1 MIGFTLDLGTTNS
14 GVAYWDLDADRPR
27 MLALPRICRF
37 PGEADPLRA
46 PRLIPSAV
54 HVEHRRDLWSR
65 LGRSRLIQPRFFW
78 GRQAYIGREA
88 LARNEGWTAP
98 NFAQHFKPALAL
110 DPHRVLA
117 RARQRTFMARDI
129 THLFM
134 RELLVEV
141 RRETGERP
149 RQLVITTP
157 VDAYDAYRAEL
168 SAAARRLGI
177 KRLRFIDEPVA
188 AALGYGLGLN
198 RARRILVV
206 DFGGGT
212 LDLAVVSLSA
222 HDIEAGQARVLAKS
236 GRPVGGRHVDQ
247 WIMEAVAAELE
258 VPLDAK
264 EPDAALWHGL
274 MLEEARRVK
283 EAVYFEAEA
292 HFSVTPPPQLHGVR
306 ARLGAARRFTAF
318 TQADL
323 RALLTRHGLY
333 GLLDDCLDELAAQ
346 LRAQGEDEGSVE
358 EVLMVGGST
367 LLPEVYAQL
376 GARFGRDRVRAWQP
390 FEAVTFGAC
399 AFAADR
405 FGQSDFIVH
414 DYAIVTYDPKT
425 HERQYTSI
433 IPKGTRFPTP
443 MDLWKRQLVPTCALG
458 EPERVFKLV
467 VCEIAH
473 GEAEGLRFGW
483 DAAGQLRRLDGAKAA
498 PVIVPLNEA
507 SPGLGHLD
515 PPHLPSDRSP
525 RLEIAFGV
533 DEHRWLCATVVDLK
547 TRRALMKAEPVV
559 RLL

>member
-1 MIGFTLDLGTTNS
+1 
-14 GVAYWDLDADRPR
+14 
-27 MLALPRICRF
+27 
-37 PGEADPLRA
+37 
-46 PRLIPSAV
+46 
-54 HVEHRRDLWSR
+54 
-65 LGRSRLIQPRFFW
+65 
-78 GRQAYIGREA
+78 
-88 LARNEGWTAP
+88 
-98 NFAQHFKPALAL
+98 
-110 DPHRVLA
+110 
-117 RARQRTFMARDI
+117 
-129 THLFM
+129 
-134 RELLVEV
+134 
-141 RRETGERP
+141 
-149 RQLVITTP
+149 
-157 VDAYDAYRAEL
+157 
-168 SAAARRLGI
+168 
-177 KRLRFIDEPVA
+177 
-188 AALGYGLGLN
+188 
-198 RARRILVV
+198 
-206 DFGGGT
+206 
-212 LDLAVVSLSA
+212 
-222 HDIEAGQARVLAKS
+222 
-236 GRPVGGRHVDQ
+236 
-247 WIMEAVAAELE
+247 
-258 VPLDAK
+258 
-264 EPDAALWHGL
+264 WHGL